1 MCACCCCCCRW
12 HRSYLPTHSF
22 ETDIENDPTE
32 ENDLSSTEPQI
43 VQKLYAALQRFNA
56 SQIDQSTAKDRNAK
70 GEPCGDG
77 LSCAVPWLPTPATI
91 TCPGAP
97 PPIKP
102 QPPGPPP
109 APSPPGPS
117 PPSKLR
123 SHLTQAA
130 NWKITASSIALHGW
144 ACYDSEKQAPTI
156 TLTVDGQDA
165 QHVLA
170 SGTSHGVCSGSA
182 TFGTFSAVLTAGK
195 GVSFLTGEHLVNGE
209 VVLEGGA
216 REPLGDAP
224 ACIANGQP
232 ATCPDA
238 TTATTINPAHG
249 GRDTAAAA
257 AAEQPRVVSLQ

>member
-1 MCACCCCCCRW
+1 MLNLAHVYQPASVYLAWQVDTERWVACDQRATECPEDPKIVG
-12 HRSYLPTHSF
+12 SIETLAQYLTEPF
-22 ETDIENDPTE
+22 ETDVENDPTE

-70 GEPCGDG
+70 GEPCGGG

-170 SGTSHGVCSGSA
+170 SGTSHGACSGSA

-195 GVSFLTGEHLVNGE
+195 KTHLLRCHFIYTQNDPFTKTGS
-209 VVLEGGA
+209 
-216 REPLGDAP
+216 
-224 ACIANGQP
+224 GQ
-232 ATCPDA
+232 T
-238 TTATTINPAHG
+238 
-249 GRDTAAAA
+249 
-257 AAEQPRVVSLQ
+257 